1 MYNHYLFNVIKF
13 NNSCNSND
21 EKGNTKIKYM
31 CKLEHKF
38 FNIQL
43 CNILN
48 IINHC
53 GKSGIGQGSQVG
65 QDSTSVGCSNQHG
78 GAQLMA
84 NVQWRSVV
92 VVGRV
97 GGLGFGLGVVPFQT
111 PAMT

>member
-1 MYNHYLFNVIKF
+1 M
-13 NNSCNSND
+13 
-21 EKGNTKIKYM
+21 
-31 CKLEHKF
+31 
-38 FNIQL
+38 
-43 CNILN
+43 
-48 IINHC
+48 
-53 GKSGIGQGSQVG
+53 G